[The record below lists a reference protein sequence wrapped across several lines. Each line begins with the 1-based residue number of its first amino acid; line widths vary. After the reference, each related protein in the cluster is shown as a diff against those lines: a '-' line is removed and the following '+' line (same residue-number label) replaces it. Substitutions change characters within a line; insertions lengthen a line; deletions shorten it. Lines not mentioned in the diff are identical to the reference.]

1 MPRFRGDQVAFVRLV
16 ELDADGASEVG
27 GNVFTTCCDID
38 SIEWENDQ
46 QDRENVDLP
55 NANRDC
61 LVRYSRPAIKYGK
74 IVRLGV
80 IGNVPEIANILT
92 GAPLNLDG
100 GGDIIGEQ
108 DTDYECKF
116 VSVEF
121 AVKAI
126 SAACATGT
134 GGRAWRIFFKVGQWN
149 ITQDETYTNAN
160 EVPVTIYEGYA
171 EKNANFDD
179 PFGIWNSSPSYW
191 DADAYTSRAVLAE
204 AVPACSED
212 FTTVPS

>member
-1 MPRFRGDQVAFVRLV
+1 MPTFRGDQIAFVRLV

-46 QDRENVDLP
+46 EDRANVDIA

-61 LVRYSRPAIKYGK
+61 LVRYSRPAVKYGK
-74 IVRLGV
+74 IIRIGI
-80 IGNVPEIANILT
+80 IGNVPEISNILT
-92 GAPLNLDG
+92 GATLNLDG
-100 GGDIIGEQ
+100 SGDIIGEQ
-108 DTDYECKF
+108 DGDYVCKF

-126 SAACATGT
+126 SGACATGT
-134 GGRAWRIFFKVGQWN
+134 QGRAWRIFPKVGQWN
-149 ITQDETYTNAN
+149 ITQDESYTNSN
-160 EVPVTIYEGYA
+160 DVPVTIYEGYG

-179 PFGIWNSSPSYW
+179 PFGIWNSSPSYFSV
-191 DADAYTSRAVLAE
+191 DAYTSRAVLTE
-204 AVPACSED
+204 TLPTCSED